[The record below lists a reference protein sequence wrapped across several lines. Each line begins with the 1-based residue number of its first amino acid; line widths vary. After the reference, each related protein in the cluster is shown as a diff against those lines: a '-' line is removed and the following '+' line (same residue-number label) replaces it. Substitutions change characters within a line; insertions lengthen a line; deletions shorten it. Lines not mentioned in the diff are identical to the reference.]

1 MPSGPDLLVFCHHP
15 DLSWDLDDLG
25 ARLRAILPGLLARPG
40 EDAPL
45 LFQEIQDIE
54 ISLVDD
60 ATIARLHEDFMGI
73 PGPTDVITFQ
83 HGEIV
88 VSLDTAARV
97 AAELGRT
104 PADEVLLYGI
114 HGLLHLHGYDDTT
127 DAARGAMHALQE
139 ELAEMAGSPDIANRK
154 R

>member
-1 MPSGPDLLVFCHHP
+1 MPSGPELFVACHHP
-15 DLSWDLDDLG
+15 KVSWDTRTLAD
-25 ARLRAILPGLLARPG
+25 RLRAVFPDLLAHPG
-40 EDAPL
+40 QDAPVL
-45 LFQEIQDIE
+45 LGEIEETE

-83 HGEIV
+83 HGEII

-104 PADEVLLYGI
+104 TAEEVLLYCL

-127 DAARGAMHALQE
+127 QAARVAMYARQDALAQ
-139 ELAEMAGSPDIANRK
+139 LATR
-154 R
+154 